1 MNTIFCFGELLL
13 RLSPELGGKW
23 LTQCTMPVYIGGAEL
38 NTATALA
45 KWNVPVA
52 YCTVLPGNYLSKEIC
67 GELSKRNINA
77 DPVIFSGKR
86 IGTYYLPQGSDLKNA
101 GVIYDRAYSSFSELQ
116 PGQIDWD
123 AVLNNV
129 SWFHF
134 SAISP
139 ALNQNVAA
147 VCKEAVEVASK
158 NKIMISLDLN
168 YRSKLWQYGK
178 KPKEIMQALVE
189 YCDVIMGNIWSAD
202 DLLGISTDAD
212 IHNRQSKTDY
222 FEHAGK
228 TAENIMRNF
237 SSCKLVANT
246 FRFDIGD
253 GINYYAALD
262 TNGSQFVSKEFSTN
276 KVVDKVGT
284 GDCFMAGLIYGFYN
298 KLSSQETVDF
308 AAAAAFDKLFIR
320 GDATTSAVEEIKKA
334 HLRNYTKIK

>member
-1 MNTIFCFGELLL
+1 MNKIFCFGELLL

-23 LTQCTMPVYIGGAEL
+23 LTQSRMPVYIGGAEL

-45 KWNVPVA
+45 KWNVPVD
-52 YCTVLPGNYLSKEIC
+52 YCTVLPDNYLSREIC
-67 GELSKRNINA
+67 EELGKRKVSA
-77 DPVIFSGKR
+77 DQVIFSGNR
-86 IGTYYLPQGSDLKNA
+86 IGSYYLPQGSDLKNA
-101 GVIYDRAYSSFSELQ
+101 GVIYDRAHSSFSELQ

-147 VCKEAVEVASK
+147 VCKEVVEAASK
-158 NKIMISLDLN
+158 KKIAISVDLN

-189 YCDVIMGNIWSAD
+189 HCDVIMGNIWSAD

-212 IHNRQSKTDY
+212 IHNKKSKSDY
-222 FEHAGK
+222 LEQAKK
-228 TAENIMRNF
+228 TAENVMLNF
-237 SSCKLVANT
+237 SKCKSVANT
-246 FRFDIGD
+246 FRFDDGD
-253 GINYYAALD
+253 RISYYAALD
-262 TNGSQFVSKEFSTN
+262 TNGNQFVSNEFSTN
-276 KVVDKVGT
+276 NVVDKVGS

-298 KLSSQETVDF
+298 KLASQEIIDF
-308 AAAAAFDKLFIR
+308 AAAAAFNKLFII
-320 GDATTSAVEEIKKA
+320 GDATTSTVEEIKKT
-334 HLRNYTKIK
+334 HSKNYTK